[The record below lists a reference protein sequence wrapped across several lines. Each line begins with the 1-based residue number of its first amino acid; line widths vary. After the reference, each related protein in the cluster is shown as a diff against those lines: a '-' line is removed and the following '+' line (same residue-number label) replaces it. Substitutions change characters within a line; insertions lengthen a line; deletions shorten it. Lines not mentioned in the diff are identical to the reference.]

1 MLFFPP
7 IASVVLF
14 LFVWRMDLLTR
25 PYLTGAFVL
34 AGVVAQVSTPVYSSA
49 RFMTALVNVGFAL
62 YFAVRMKLSM

>member
-1 MLFFPP
+1 MFFLPL

-25 PYLTGAFVL
+25 PYLTGVCVL
-34 AGVVAQVSTPVYSSA
+34 ADVVAQVSTPIYSSA

-62 YFAVRMKLSM
+62 YFAIRMKLSM